1 MIGLAKPL
9 CLASL
14 VRLADGRL
22 LFCSPDDLLAGG

>member
-9 CLASL
+9 RLANL
-14 VRLADGRL
+14 MRLADGRF